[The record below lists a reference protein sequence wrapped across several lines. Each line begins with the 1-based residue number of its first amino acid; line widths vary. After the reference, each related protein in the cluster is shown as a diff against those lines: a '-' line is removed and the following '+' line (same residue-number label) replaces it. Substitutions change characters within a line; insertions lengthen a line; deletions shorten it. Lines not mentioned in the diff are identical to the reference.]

1 MPGGQITTPHGV
13 MGMQAGGALTK
24 RRFVRQSGGQTVVQT
39 SASTQR
45 SLGVV
50 DTDVSAD
57 EATRGKQ
64 VPVFTQGLVWVEAG
78 AAIALDA
85 RVMADASG
93 RAITAATATN
103 IPTGV
108 CRGAVGGAGEWA
120 LIELT
125 PGQPPL

>member
-1 MPGGQITTPHGV
+1 MPGGQITMPHSV
-13 MGMQAGGALTK
+13 IPMQASAALTK
-24 RRFVRQSGGQTVVQT
+24 RRFVRQTGAQTVAPV

-50 DTDVSAD
+50 DQDVSAA
-57 EATRGKQ
+57 EVTAGKQ
-64 VPVFTQGLVWVEAG
+64 VPVFTLGQVWVEAG

-108 CRGAVGGAGEWA
+108 CRGAVAGAGEWA

-125 PGQPPL
+125 PGMPAL